1 MKGAFYNC
9 KMRRKQKNRR
19 KGSAALEDNDI
30 IELYF
35 ARNEAAIAET
45 EKKYS
50 GYCGA
55 VAKNILNKREDE
67 EECLNDTWLSAWN
80 DIPPS
85 RPSVF
90 RAYLGR
96 ITRNLSLNILRRRG
110 AGKRGGL
117 EVIFGELDEAL
128 PAADSVERELDGRE
142 LAAAVN
148 EFIAGLSP
156 QEKFFFLRRYWYCDP
171 VAELARRSGV
181 QPQKISQVL
190 FRLRARLK
198 KKLEE
203 EGHI

>member
-1 MKGAFYNC
+1 MD
-9 KMRRKQKNRR
+9 
-19 KGSAALEDNDI
+19 DNKI

-35 ARNEAAIAET
+35 ARNEAAVAET

-55 VAKNILNKREDE
+55 VARNILNKREDE
-67 EECLNDTWLSAWN
+67 EECLNDTWLAAWN

-85 RPSVF
+85 RPSVL

-96 ITRNLSLNILRRRG
+96 ITRNFSLNILRRRS
-110 AGKRGGL
+110 AQKRGGL
-117 EVIFGELDEAL
+117 EAILSELDEAL

-148 EFIAGLSP
+148 EFVKELSP
-156 QEKFFFLRRYWYCDP
+156 QEKFFFLQRYWYCNSVSDI
-171 VAELARRSGV
+171 AARSGAAQQRV
-181 QPQKISQVL
+181 SQVL

-198 KKLEE
+198 KRLEK

>member
-1 MKGAFYNC
+1 M
-9 KMRRKQKNRR
+9 
-19 KGSAALEDNDI
+19 
-30 IELYF
+30 
-35 ARNEAAIAET
+35 
-45 EKKYS
+45 
-50 GYCGA
+50 
-55 VAKNILNKREDE
+55 
-67 EECLNDTWLSAWN
+67 
-80 DIPPS
+80 
-85 RPSVF
+85 
-90 RAYLGR
+90 
-96 ITRNLSLNILRRRG
+96 
-110 AGKRGGL
+110 
-117 EVIFGELDEAL
+117 IFGELDEAL

-156 QEKFFFLRRYWYCDP
+156 QEKFFFLRRYWYCDL